1 MCACVGVELSIFR
14 AIYVTFSSNKA
25 ANKKHTHTHH
35 TYVCIFRKAVV
46 DNFAELSLF
55 SYEAAK
61 SLLQVRLM
69 RTRSLVEKISLKI
82 SEKLD
87 LT

>member
-25 ANKKHTHTHH
+25 ANNKHTHH

-46 DNFAELSLF
+46 DDFAELSLF

-82 SEKLD
+82 SEKSD